1 MIIEVDVPGQ
11 ENEQSWTCLSV
22 FILLLSTIFQSDL
35 LNCSDSVVCFPFYDH
50 VIVKMLFLSFKKL
63 KNLAFNLTG

>member
-1 MIIEVDVPGQ
+1 MIIEVNVPGQ

-35 LNCSDSVVCFPFYDH
+35 LNCSRTYYPDSE
-50 VIVKMLFLSFKKL
+50 LSTSGK
-63 KNLAFNLTG
+63 